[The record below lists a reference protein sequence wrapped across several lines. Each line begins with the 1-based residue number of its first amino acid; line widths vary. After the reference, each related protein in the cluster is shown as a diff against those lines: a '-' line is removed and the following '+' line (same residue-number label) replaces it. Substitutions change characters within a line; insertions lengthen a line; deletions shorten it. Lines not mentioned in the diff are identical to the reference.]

1 MKLHFVCIF
10 LAALARS
17 TLEQS
22 CDGDAGDPIVS
33 NVVQRILAILIVMG
47 VSSFVSRIAKLMI
60 NCSGARERTGLNTM
74 RRDPPPAYYLRLEP
88 FLGQIPELDSQRS
101 MCLSGW
107 YTVRASVSRVL
118 KRCFGGSRTSI
129 RLIDRARRRKLCRGN
144 AIGRSALKNLWDRM
158 LIKAEVVWPSRCLP
172 VQNNCDA
179 ALLEVSSSTAIVNPS
194 LHQFKKYSQ

>member
-47 VSSFVSRIAKLMI
+47 VSSFVSRIAGIYEFPNWIHSVRCACQASTPFARLFFEFSSDVSAGQELPSDLSTGPEGGICVEGTRSVDRPSKI
-60 NCSGARERTGLNTM
+60 SG
-74 RRDPPPAYYLRLEP
+74 
-88 FLGQIPELDSQRS
+88 I
-101 MCLSGW
+101 
-107 YTVRASVSRVL
+107 
-118 KRCFGGSRTSI
+118 
-129 RLIDRARRRKLCRGN
+129 
-144 AIGRSALKNLWDRM
+144 
-158 LIKAEVVWPSRCLP
+158 
-172 VQNNCDA
+172 NNCDA

-194 LHQFKKYSQ
+194 LHQIKKYSQ